1 MFDQH
6 VSKAR
11 DMRCSRGEC
20 ELQMRPAGARVTMPP
35 IQPMNGQ
42 LSKVNHENYFVTSS
56 FDQSALLAATLV
68 HQMSSLLARQYD
80 RQTSLL
86 GPNDPTIDVN
96 LALRQTFQRAG
107 LTPNETAALATILA
121 SVGHARNEGLKA
133 SLEEARKAQF
143 EAYRKHQERQRK
155 AALKQIKR
163 ERRRLKQEAE
173 KAAAQQKRKADQ
185 AAQAEKKK
193 KQAEA
198 QKNGDIPVP
207 QAQTVM

>member
-1 MFDQH
+1 MFDRH
-6 VSKAR
+6 VTKAR
-11 DMRCSRGEC
+11 DIRCSRGEC

-35 IQPMNGQ
+35 VNPSHVNGN
-42 LSKVNHENYFVTSS
+42 LSKVNHDSYFVKSG

-86 GPNDPTIDVN
+86 GPNDPRIDVN
-96 LALRQTFQRAG
+96 QALRQTFQRAG
-107 LTPNETAALATILA
+107 LTPNETAALAKILA

-133 SLEEARKAQF
+133 SLDEARRAQF
-143 EAYRKHQERQRK
+143 EAYRSHQERQRK
-155 AALKQIKR
+155 AAIRQIKR
-163 ERRRLKQEAE
+163 ERKRLKQEAD
-173 KAAAQQKRKADQ
+173 KAAAAIKRKADQ
-185 AAQAEKKK
+185 AAQAERR

-207 QAQTVM
+207 QAVM

>member
-6 VSKAR
+6 VSKAK
-11 DMRCSRGEC
+11 DYRCSRGEC

-35 IQPMNGQ
+35 IEPTNGH
-42 LSKVNHENYFVTSS
+42 LSKANHENYFVQSG

-86 GPNDPTIDVN
+86 GPNDPKIDAN
-96 LALRQTFQRAG
+96 LALQQTFQRAG

-133 SLEEARKAQF
+133 SLDEARKAQF

-163 ERRRLKQEAE
+163 ERKRIKQAAD
-173 KAAAQQKRKADQ
+173 KAATQDRRKADQ
-185 AAQAEKKK
+185 AAQAERK

-198 QKNGDIPVP
+198 SKNGDIPVP
-207 QAQTVM
+207 QAAVMT